1 LSDIINKKEN
11 DMNEVVV
18 EDKEGKKS
26 DIGYVGRRLSKK
38 EVKLMMVHAK
48 SSEERAALVELM
60 PKPQRRYG

>member
-1 LSDIINKKEN
+1 
-11 DMNEVVV
+11 MNEVVV